1 VQELQSKASTMV
13 IEDPL
18 AHLPVSSIGEFRK
31 GSTIYGPETP
41 PSSLYVVL
49 AGKVKICRSAQ
60 DGQQVVLDVYQTDEF
75 FGESSLVGSGASEM
89 AVSLEN
95 ARVMSWSATEI
106 REIVLKRPD
115 LGYALLQLAVQR
127 SLEFGNRIESFSLDN
142 IERRLIAALLHFA
155 AKLGTS
161 SDDGGRE
168 MIAFTHEL
176 LSQYVGTSREIV
188 THYMNY
194 FRRKGCL
201 NYSRKSIV
209 VFEDALRNLV
219 QVELASKAA

>member
-1 VQELQSKASTMV
+1 VQDTALNTATPV

-18 AHLPVSSIGEFRK
+18 AHLPVSMIGEFRK
-31 GSTIYGPETP
+31 GSVIYGPESR

-49 AGKVKICRSAQ
+49 AGKVKLCRSAHH
-60 DGQQVVLDVYQTDEF
+60 GQQVVLDVYQTDEF
-75 FGESSLVGSGASEM
+75 FGESSLIGGGYNEM
-89 AVSLEN
+89 AVALEN
-95 ARVMSWSATEI
+95 TRVMSWGANEI

-115 LGYALLQLAVQR
+115 LGYALLQLSVQR
-127 SLEFGNRIESFSLDN
+127 TVEFGDRIESFSLDN
-142 IERRLIAALLHFA
+142 IERRLVSALLRFA
-155 AKLGTS
+155 EKLGTP

-209 VFEDALRNLV
+209 VYEDGLRNLV
-219 QVELASKAA
+219 TLEASPKAA

>member
-1 VQELQSKASTMV
+1 MVSQSSTTV

-31 GSTIYGPETP
+31 GALIYGPDTP
-41 PSSLYVVL
+41 PASLYVVL
-49 AGKVKICRSAQ
+49 AGKVKICRAAH

-75 FGESSLVGSGASEM
+75 FGESSLVGCGASEM
-89 AVSLEN
+89 ATALET

-115 LGYALLQLAVQR
+115 LGFALLQLAIQR
-127 SLEFGNRIESFSLDN
+127 SVEFGNRIESFSLDN
-142 IERRLIAALLHFA
+142 IERRLIAALLRFA
-155 AKLGTS
+155 EKLGTLG
-161 SDDGGRE
+161 DDGGRE

-209 VFEDALRNLV
+209 VFEDALRNLIS
-219 QVELASKAA
+219 VEEAAKAA